1 MPDTAPQPAPPAGGK
16 SREQL
21 REEWIALSD
30 MTADEFDALQASYKA
45 RAEGMPPEGSE
56 APDFSVEVM
65 DQNQKRTGA
74 SQRLADFHGKP
85 VGLIFGSYT

>member
-1 MPDTAPQPAPPAGGK
+1 MPDTAPQAAPPARGK

-30 MTADEFDALQASYKA
+30 MNADEFDALQATYQA
-45 RAEGMPPEGSE
+45 RANGMPAERSE
-56 APDFSVEVM
+56 APDFTVDVM
-65 DQNQKRTGA
+65 DHNQTRTGA
-74 SQRLADFHGKP
+74 SQCLSDFRGKP

>member
-1 MPDTAPQPAPPAGGK
+1 MPDTALQPAPPAGGK

-30 MTADEFDALQASYKA
+30 MTADEFDALQATYKA
-45 RAEGMPPEGSE
+45 RAEGMPAPGDE
-56 APDFSVEVM
+56 APGFTVEIM
-65 DQNQKRTGA
+65 DQNQTRTGE
-74 SQRLADFHGKP
+74 SKSLSDFRGKP

>member
-1 MPDTAPQPAPPAGGK
+1 MPDTAPTPAPPAGGK

-56 APDFSVEVM
+56 APDFSVEIM
-65 DQNQKRTGA
+65 DQDQKRTGA
-74 SQRLADFHGKP
+74 SQRLSDFRGKP